1 MKTGWRVAEGWKDSI
16 EVIKTNQGP
25 DLSSSQVYLILF
37 FASSVKSR
45 DLKKSIFPSKQVSCL
60 NYFNIL
66 NKQAIRKEN
75 LLEWVVCR

>member
-25 DLSSSQVYLILF
+25 DLSPS
-37 FASSVKSR
+37 
-45 DLKKSIFPSKQVSCL
+45 KSILYYFLLHLLKAEIEKSPFSLQNRL